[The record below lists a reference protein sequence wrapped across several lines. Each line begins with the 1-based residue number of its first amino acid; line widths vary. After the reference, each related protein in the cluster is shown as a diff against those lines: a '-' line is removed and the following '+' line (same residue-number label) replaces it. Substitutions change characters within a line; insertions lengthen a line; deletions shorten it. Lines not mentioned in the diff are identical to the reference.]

1 MKYEIIK
8 LDGRFSY
15 RHLFEYCIKFSNG
28 MSINQGPQKFNQVHK
43 WFVETHGWSA
53 EIRQWAAIQKWHHR
67 PSPMMS
73 FNGGWVKSKP
83 TNLPEECNPNWSW
96 TNGYDDLRIYV
107 ATEAELSFFQL
118 KFPLDQ

>member
-1 MKYEIIK
+1 
-8 LDGRFSY
+8 
-15 RHLFEYCIKFSNG
+15 

-67 PSPMMS
+67 PSPMIS
-73 FNGGWVKSKP
+73 VNGGWVKSKP

-118 KFPLDQ
+118 KFPLDR